1 MSEIFTHSVLHA
13 VTDTLK
19 MLPILFLAYLLME
32 VLEHFESG
40 RLSAFMNKSRKLGPL
55 MASAIGLIPQCGF
68 SGGVASLYA
77 AGTVTTGTLISVI
90 LATSDEMLPVLLS
103 ANIPVK
109 IIIAILLSKLVI
121 GVIFGFAT
129 DFVLRK
135 KKLEKKEN
143 IHEFCER
150 EHCRCKDGVFISALK
165 HTLKIAGIILLV
177 IFLLNLLFELISE
190 ETLKGI
196 LNIPVVSEL
205 FASAIGLIPS
215 CSVSV
220 LLTNLFANGALGIS
234 PLLCG
239 LLTNGGI
246 GLLVLYRAN
255 PNKKDNLLITLVI
268 FAIGF
273 VAGTLTGLIFNNIL

>member
-1 MSEIFTHSVLHA
+1 MFDIITHSILHA
-13 VTDTLK
+13 ITDTLK
-19 MLPILFLAYLLME
+19 MLPVLFLAYLLME
-32 VLEHFESG
+32 ALEHFEG
-40 RLSAFMNKSRKLGPL
+40 GKLSAFMSKSRKLGPL
-55 MASAIGLIPQCGF
+55 MSSAIGLIPQCGF

-77 AGTVTTGTLISVI
+77 AGTVTTGTLIAVI

-103 ANIPVK
+103 ASVDVK
-109 IIIAILLSKLVI
+109 IIIAILLSKFVI
-121 GVIFGFAT
+121 GTVFGFIT
-129 DFVLRK
+129 DFILRK
-135 KKLEKKEN
+135 KNFEIKEN

-150 EHCRCKDGVFISALK
+150 EHCSCKDGVFLSALK
-165 HTLKIAGIILLV
+165 HTLKISGIILLV
-177 IFLLNLLFELISE
+177 IFLLNLLFEIISE
-190 ETLKGI
+190 ETLKSI
-196 LNIPVVSEL
+196 LNVPVISEL

-220 LLTNLFANGALGIS
+220 LLTNLYANGALGIS

-255 PNKKDNLLITLVI
+255 PNKKANLLITLTI

-273 VAGTLTGLIFNNIL
+273 VAGTLTGLVFNNIL

>member
-1 MSEIFTHSVLHA
+1 MFDIITHSTLHA

-19 MLPILFLAYLLME
+19 MLPVLFLAYLLME
-32 VLEHFESG
+32 ALEHFEG
-40 RLSAFMNKSRKLGPL
+40 GKLSAFMSRSRKLGPL
-55 MASAIGLIPQCGF
+55 MSSAIGLIPQCGF
-68 SGGVASLYA
+68 SGGIASLYA
-77 AGTVTTGTLISVI
+77 AGTVTTGTLIAVI

-103 ANIPVK
+103 ASVDVK
-109 IIIAILLSKLVI
+109 IIIAILLSKFVI
-121 GVIFGFAT
+121 GVIFGFIT
-129 DFVLRK
+129 DFILRK
-135 KKLEKKEN
+135 KNFEIKEN

-150 EHCRCKDGVFISALK
+150 EHCSCKDGVFLSALK

-220 LLTNLFANGALGIS
+220 LLTNLYANGALGIS
-234 PLLCG
+234 PLICG

-255 PNKKDNLLITLVI
+255 PNKKANLLITFTI

>member
-1 MSEIFTHSVLHA
+1 MSEIIIHSISHSI
-13 VTDTLK
+13 TDTLK

-32 VLEHFESG
+32 ALEHFEG
-40 RLSAFMNKSRKLGPL
+40 GKLSSFMRKSQRFGPL
-55 MASAIGLIPQCGF
+55 MASVIGLIPQCGF

-77 AGTVTTGTLISVI
+77 AGTVTAGTLIAVI

-103 ANIPVK
+103 ANVPFK
-109 IIIAILLSKLVI
+109 IIVAILISKLVI
-121 GVIFGFAT
+121 GTVFGFAT
-129 DFVLRK
+129 DFVLK
-135 KKLEKKEN
+135 KKHVKREEN

-150 EHCRCKDGVFISALK
+150 EHCCCKDGVLLSALK
-165 HTLKIAGIILLV
+165 HTLKIAGIIVIV
-177 IFLLNLLFELISE
+177 IFILNVFFELISK
-190 ETLKGI
+190 ETLKSI

-220 LLTNLFANGALGIS
+220 LLTNLYANGALGIS

-255 PNKKDNLLITLVI
+255 PNKKDNLLITFTLFV
-268 FAIGF
+268 IGF
-273 VAGTLTGLIFNNIL
+273 VAGTLTGLLFNNIL

>member
-1 MSEIFTHSVLHA
+1 MFDIITHSILHA
-13 VTDTLK
+13 ITDTLK

-32 VLEHFESG
+32 ALEHFEG
-40 RLSAFMNKSRKLGPL
+40 GKLSAFMSRSRKLGPL
-55 MASAIGLIPQCGF
+55 MSSAIGLIPQCGF

-77 AGTVTTGTLISVI
+77 AGTVTTGTLIAVI

-103 ANIPVK
+103 ASVDVK

-121 GVIFGFAT
+121 GAVFGFIT
-129 DFVLRK
+129 DFILRK
-135 KKLEKKEN
+135 KNFEIKEN

-150 EHCRCKDGVFISALK
+150 EHCSCKDGVFLSALK
-165 HTLKIAGIILLV
+165 HTLKISGIILLV
-177 IFLLNLLFELISE
+177 IFLLNLLFEIISE
-190 ETLKGI
+190 DTLKSI
-196 LNIPVVSEL
+196 LNVPVVSEL

-220 LLTNLFANGALGIS
+220 LLTNLYANGALGIS

-255 PNKKDNLLITLVI
+255 PNKKANLLITLTI

-273 VAGTLTGLIFNNIL
+273 VAGTLTGLVFNNIL

>member
-1 MSEIFTHSVLHA
+1 MFDIITHSFLHA
-13 VTDTLK
+13 ITDTLK

-32 VLEHFESG
+32 ALEHFEGG
-40 RLSAFMNKSRKLGPL
+40 RLSSFMHKSRKLGPL

-68 SGGVASLYA
+68 SGAVASLYA
-77 AGTVTTGTLISVI
+77 AGTVTTGSLIAVI

-103 ANIPVK
+103 TNVPVK
-109 IIIAILLSKLVI
+109 IIIAILVSKLIV
-121 GVIFGFAT
+121 GTVFGFAA
-129 DFVLRK
+129 DFILK
-135 KKLEKKEN
+135 KKHIEREEN

-150 EHCRCKDGVFISALK
+150 EHCQCKDGVFLSALK

-177 IFLLNLLFELISE
+177 IFLLNIFFELISK
-190 ETLKGI
+190 ETLKSI

-220 LLTNLFANGALGIS
+220 LLTNLYANGALGFS

-239 LLTNGGI
+239 LFTNGGI

-255 PNKKDNLLITLVI
+255 PNKKDNMLITLTI
-268 FAIGF
+268 FVIGF
-273 VAGTLTGLIFNNIL
+273 VSGMLLGLAFNNIL

>member
-1 MSEIFTHSVLHA
+1 MFDIITHSFLHA
-13 VTDTLK
+13 ITDTLR

-32 VLEHFESG
+32 ALEHFEGG
-40 RLSAFMNKSRKLGPL
+40 RLSAFMHKSRKLGPL

-77 AGTVTTGTLISVI
+77 AGTVTTGTLIAVI

-103 ANIPVK
+103 ANISVK
-109 IIIAILLSKLVI
+109 IIIAILLAKLVI
-121 GVIFGFAT
+121 GTVCGFAT

-135 KKLEKKEN
+135 KNMEKAEN

-150 EHCRCKDGVFISALK
+150 EHCQCKDGVFLSALK

-177 IFLLNLLFELISE
+177 IFLLNIFFELISK
-190 ETLKGI
+190 ETMKSI
-196 LNIPVVSEL
+196 LNIPVISEL
-205 FASAIGLIPS
+205 FAAAIGLVPS

-220 LLTNLFANGALGIS
+220 LLTNLYANGALGIS

-255 PNKKDNLLITLVI
+255 PNKKDNLLITLTI
-268 FAIGF
+268 FVIGF
-273 VAGTLTGLIFNNIL
+273 VAGTLLGLIFNNIL

>member
-1 MSEIFTHSVLHA
+1 MFENFSHSVLHA
-13 VTDTLK
+13 ITDTLR

-32 VLEHFESG
+32 ALEHFEGG
-40 RLSAFMNKSRKLGPL
+40 RLSAFMSKSRKVGPL
-55 MASAIGLIPQCGF
+55 MASVIGLIPQCGF

-77 AGTVTTGTLISVI
+77 AGTVTTGTLIAVI

-103 ANIPVK
+103 ANVPVK
-109 IIIAILLSKLVI
+109 IIAAILISKLVI
-121 GVIFGFAT
+121 GTVFGFAT
-129 DFVLRK
+129 DFVLK
-135 KKLEKKEN
+135 KKHQERQAN

-150 EHCRCKDGVFISALK
+150 EHCRCKDGVFLSALK
-165 HTLKIAGIILLV
+165 HTLKIAGIIVLI
-177 IFLLNLLFELISE
+177 IFILNIIFELISE
-190 ETLKGI
+190 ETLKSI

-220 LLTNLFANGALGIS
+220 LLTNLYANGALGIP

-246 GLLVLYRAN
+246 GLLVLFRAN
-255 PNKKDNLLITLVI
+255 PNKKDNLFITLALFVM
-268 FAIGF
+268 GF
-273 VAGTLTGLIFNNIL
+273 VAGSLTGLIFNIL